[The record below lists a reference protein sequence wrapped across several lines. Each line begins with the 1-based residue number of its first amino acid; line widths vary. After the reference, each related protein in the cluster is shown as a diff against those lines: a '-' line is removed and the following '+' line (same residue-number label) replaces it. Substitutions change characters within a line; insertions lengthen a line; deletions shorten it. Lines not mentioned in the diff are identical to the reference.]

1 MAQLCLT
8 RRNGQLALLASAC
21 ARRQDA
27 RISFRDAHAASPS
40 RTRMLAL
47 ETDALFVS
55 WTDELPPD
63 ADRAGRPIEVDFRQD
78 GEAYAAVAETR
89 GRCERELGGGARV
102 AALKLSVPLRVE
114 RRHPRCDV
122 RIPIEEMAPIEAR
135 MTGMLDQSARFVL
148 RLTNL
153 SRGGA
158 AGRTVFPHALR
169 LTNGS
174 PFWMEFSL
182 PGTNQAFE
190 FAVRLVHARPA
201 PEGAATL
208 LGWEICSHDDPATHD
223 ENIRRLECFVAG
235 RK

>member
-27 RISFRDAHAASPS
+27 RISFRDAHAAPS
-40 RTRMLAL
+40 TRTRMLAL
-47 ETDALFVS
+47 ESDALFVS

-63 ADRAGRPIEVDFRQD
+63 ADLAGRPIDVDFEQD

-89 GRCERELGGGARV
+89 GRCEREIGGGARV
-102 AALKLSVPLRVE
+102 AALELSVPLRVE
-114 RRHPRCDV
+114 RRQRRCDV
-122 RIPIEEMAPIEAR
+122 RIPIEEMAPIDAR
-135 MTGMLDQSARFVL
+135 MTGMLDPSARFVL

-158 AGRTVFPHALR
+158 AGGTVFPHALR
-169 LTNGS
+169 LTKGS

-182 PGTNQAFE
+182 PATNQAFE
-190 FAVRLVHARPA
+190 FVVRLVHARPA
-201 PEGAATL
+201 PDGGATL
-208 LGWEICSHDDPATHD
+208 LGWEIGSHDDPATHD
-223 ENIRRLECFVAG
+223 ENIRRLECYVAEG
-235 RK
+235 K